1 MEVGNVD
8 KNQCERF
15 SVTSARSLREV
26 MAIFEP
32 AVGHPDIAAFW
43 ENVRTAEA
51 NPDMT
56 KVIQAGLGPSG
67 FMIAGAGKHAAT

>member
-1 MEVGNVD
+1 
-8 KNQCERF
+8 
-15 SVTSARSLREV
+15 

-51 NPDMT
+51 NPDRK

-67 FMIAGAGKHAAT
+67 LMIAGAGKHAAT